1 MPARPR
7 RLKNT
12 ILRPGTKVVGSPFV
26 ADLDGDL
33 ARERGLGEGGKRVEA
48 HHMILAKAGGPRRLQ
63 RQHVLAH
70 ALTCL
75 ELGTM
80 ALLVVE
86 ADSLHAGETLERPG
100 QTDGRVLSSGEQD
113 EGAVGVH

>member
-1 MPARPR
+1 MSDATAIRERAREGEKDEIAAGNESR
-7 RLKNT
+7 REAVL
-12 ILRPGTKVVGSPFV
+12 

-33 ARERGLGEGGKRVEA
+33 ARKRGLGEGGERVEA
-48 HHMILAKAGGPRRLQ
+48 HHMILAKAGGPRRSQ

-86 ADSLHAGETLERPG
+86 ADRLHASEALERPG

-113 EGAVGVH
+113 